1 MGLISFTDN
10 GLYCKQGDFYIDP
23 WKPVHRAVT
32 THAHSDHARWGS
44 KLYLAH
50 KDSYYLL
57 KARLNEDIAIQSV
70 DYGQTISINNVK
82 ITLFPAGHIIGSAQV
97 RVEYKGEVW
106 VVSGD
111 YKTEDDLVCTPFE
124 PVKCSTFITESTF
137 GLPIYQWQKQSSI
150 MEDIHL
156 WVQANQA
163 VGRNSILT
171 AYSLGKAQR
180 LIHNLTPYGYQF
192 YVHGAIY
199 AMQEAIARFKK
210 MPPVDYL
217 GTDISKEEMKKRII
231 IIPPSADSAA
241 YLKRMQPFSLGV
253 CSGWMQVRGAQRRR
267 NADAGFALS
276 DHADWQGLLQM
287 IKATGA
293 ECVYATH
300 GFTAPLVRYL
310 REEMGIKADVVQTSF
325 GEDEG

>member
-1 MGLISFTDN
+1 MYKLLAFLILVSFCCTSCRDMF
-10 GLYCKQGDFYIDP
+10 KPQSMRTGDSTNIKNASGFTGDWYWESGD
-23 WKPVHRAVT
+23 T
-32 THAHSDHARWGS
+32 TKSF
-44 KLYLAH
+44 KINLIQL
-50 KDSYYLL
+50 KDSVY
-57 KARLNEDIAIQSV
+57 
-70 DYGQTISINNVK
+70 
-82 ITLFPAGHIIGSAQV
+82 GHIIGSAQV
-97 RVEYKGEVW
+97 RVKYKGEVW

-111 YKTEDDLVCTPFE
+111 YKTEDDLVSVPFE
-124 PVKCSTFITESTF
+124 PVKCNTFITESTF
-137 GLPIYQWQKQSSI
+137 GLPIYQWQKQSNI

-163 VGRNSILT
+163 AGRNSILT

-199 AMQEAIARFKK
+199 AMQEAIVRFKK
-210 MPPVDYL
+210 MPAVDYL
-217 GTDISKEEMKKRII
+217 GADVSKEEMKKRII

-276 DHADWQGLLQM
+276 DHADWQGLLQA

-300 GFTAPLVRYL
+300 GFTAPLARYL
-310 REEMGIKADVVQTSF
+310 REEMGIKADVVKTSF
-325 GEDEG
+325 GEDGE